1 MSEPLDRQA
10 GTPRWAFAAAVVLL
24 VVVIFFVAGLADRLP
39 LNVWRERLR
48 EAGTGGVLLFL
59 VAGVAG
65 TSIGLPRQLLA
76 GVGGYAYGIASGLI
90 LSLVAAIG
98 GCALTV
104 LIARWVL
111 SERVERRFARQVQ
124 WLQRVTRDDTFLKIV
139 VLRLQPLGT
148 NLATNVSAG
157 VIRLPVLTFLG
168 ASVLGYIPQM
178 LVFALAGSGIAVGS
192 RIELGLAIALFVV
205 SLLLAGYLWKRHQLV
220 TRGP

>member
-90 LSLVAAIG
+90 LSLVAAID

-104 LIARWVL
+104 RERLGIHDCNRVGIAGAL
-111 SERVERRFARQVQ
+111 PASLQVQ
-124 WLQRVTRDDTFLKIV
+124 LHED
-139 VLRLQPLGT
+139 
-148 NLATNVSAG
+148 A
-157 VIRLPVLTFLG
+157 
-168 ASVLGYIPQM
+168 
-178 LVFALAGSGIAVGS
+178 
-192 RIELGLAIALFVV
+192 
-205 SLLLAGYLWKRHQLV
+205 
-220 TRGP
+220 